1 MGYVTKLREKVG
13 HEPIFICGCGVLIF
27 NEKSQVV
34 LQRRSDD
41 NTGGNPGGSM
51 ELGETIYETAI
62 RETFEET
69 NLEIEK
75 KDLKLF
81 KIYSG
86 EEGHHIYP
94 NNDEAYIISIM
105 FETNVYKGNLK
116 LDKDHESLELKFFDI
131 DNLPDDLNNL
141 FKYVARD
148 LKLRESGEKE
158 WKKITMRK
166 I

>member
-1 MGYVTKLREKVG
+1 MGYVEKIRKYVH

-27 NEKSQVV
+27 NEKNQVL

-41 NTGGNPGGSM
+41 NTWGNPGGSM

-62 RETFEET
+62 RETLEET
-69 NLEIEK
+69 NLEIDK

-94 NNDEAYIISIM
+94 NQDEAYIISIM
-105 FETNVYKGNLK
+105 FETNVYKGELK
-116 LDKDHESLELKFFDI
+116 LDKENESLELKFFDI
-131 DNLPDDLNNL
+131 DNLPDNLNNL

-148 LKLRESGEKE
+148 LKLRSIGDSK
-158 WKKITMRK
+158 WKN
-166 I
+166 